1 MADKI
6 NGLGRP
12 PVDISRSQPGAVGK
26 ADDANRAAAAKQ
38 PGAPDDGVSI
48 TSTATSLQRI
58 EAELAA
64 LPEIDE
70 RRVEE
75 IRQQVESGTY
85 RINAE
90 RLADRLIR
98 AELGLL

>member
-12 PVDISRSQPGAVGK
+12 PVDISRSQSDPVGK
-26 ADDANRAAAAKQ
+26 AGKADRGSASARPGATDDA
-38 PGAPDDGVSI
+38 VSI
-48 TSTATSLQRI
+48 TSTAVNLQRI
-58 EAELAA
+58 EASLAA
-64 LPEIDE
+64 VPEIDG

-75 IRQQVESGTY
+75 IRQQVEAGTY

-98 AELGLL
+98 FELGLF

>member
-26 ADDANRAAAAKQ
+26 AGDANRATAAKQ

-48 TSTATSLQRI
+48 TSTATNLQRI

-98 AELGLL
+98 TELGLL